1 MNMENPKPDW
11 AMNKREKARAD
22 LIARGETPKK
32 RRWPWLV
39 LAVLV
44 VGGAGGY
51 VYAKQA
57 GLLPAPPVEAA
68 TEEPV
73 RESLTQL
80 APYEITTIAPT
91 TLSETLRVTGSLAPT
106 RDVHL
111 SAEVSARLTEVN
123 VRAGDAVSE
132 GELLASFDVDQLQ
145 NQLDQAV
152 ATADATRIQVAQ
164 AQSDFNRTQT
174 LVEKQLAAPTALE
187 QAQSGLE
194 QLQATLAA
202 QQTAVANARTA
213 LDRAQVTAP
222 FAGVVSER
230 SVSTGEFVAA
240 GSPLFTVVDLTS
252 LEVEATAP
260 VSLSPKI
267 AAGQTVE
274 LTVEGFGD
282 RVFEGRVDRI
292 NPVAIA
298 GSRALPV
305 YVSLDNAEGELRGGM
320 FASGRILLERKEDV
334 LAVPASALREDAE
347 GAYVLT
353 IEDGVLTRRGVETA
367 REWEG
372 GAAYEVTSGLETG
385 DVVLSEAL
393 PELRAGT
400 KVMLVEN

>member
-1 MNMENPKPDW
+1 MENPKPDW
-11 AMNKREKARAD
+11 AMNKREKARAEM
-22 LIARGETPKK
+22 IARGETPKK
-32 RRWPWLV
+32 RRWPWIV
-39 LAVLV
+39 LAVLI
-44 VGGAGGY
+44 VGGVGGGI
-51 VYAKQA
+51 YARQA
-57 GLLPAPPVEAA
+57 GLLPEPPA
-68 TEEPV
+68 EPV
-73 RESLTQL
+73 VAEPAREALTQL

-91 TLSETLRVTGSLAPT
+91 TLTETLRVTGSLAPT

-111 SAEVSARLTEVN
+111 SAEVSARLTDVS
-123 VRAGDAVSE
+123 VRAGDAVEE
-132 GELLASFDVDQLQ
+132 GQLLASFDVDSLQ
-145 NQLDQAV
+145 NQLDQARS
-152 ATADATRIQVAQ
+152 TADATRVQVAQ
-164 AQSDFNRTQT
+164 AQTDFNRTQT
-174 LVEKQLAAPTALE
+174 LVERQLAAPTALE

-202 QQTAVANARTA
+202 QETAVANAQTA

-267 AAGQTVE
+267 AAGQPVE

-292 NPVAIA
+292 NPVAIE

-305 YVSLDNAEGELRGGM
+305 YVSLDNAEGDLRGGM
-320 FASGRILLERKEDV
+320 FASGRILLERKDDV
-334 LAVPASALREDAE
+334 LSVPASALREDAE
-347 GAYVLT
+347 GAFVLV
-353 IEDGVLTRRGVETA
+353 IEDNVLTRRDVETA

-372 GAAYEVTSGLETG
+372 GAAFEVTAGLEPG

-400 KVMLVEN
+400 KITLVEN

>member
-11 AMNKREKARAD
+11 AMNKREKVRAD
-22 LIARGETPKK
+22 QIARGETPKK

-39 LAVLV
+39 LAVLI

-57 GLLPAPPVEAA
+57 GLLPEPPAEAVV
-68 TEEPV
+68 EEPV

-80 APYEITTIAPT
+80 APYEIATITPT
-91 TLSETLRVTGSLAPT
+91 TLTETLRVTGSLAPT

-132 GELLASFDVDQLQ
+132 GQLLASFDVDQLQ
-145 NQLDQAV
+145 NQLDQAL

-174 LVEKQLAAPTALE
+174 LVDKQLAAPTALE

-194 QLQATLAA
+194 QLQATLTA

-267 AAGQTVE
+267 SAGQSVE

-305 YVSLDNAEGELRGGM
+305 YVSLDNEEGELRGGM
-320 FASGRILLERKEDV
+320 FASGRILLERKDDV

-347 GAYVLT
+347 GAFVLT
-353 IEDGVLTRRGVETA
+353 VEDGVLTRRGVETA

-372 GAAYEVTSGLETG
+372 GAAYEVTSGLKAG

-400 KVMLVEN
+400 KVTLVEN